1 MAITA
6 KSIRQEINSMPIS
19 DERKETLLNLLKS
32 RDFNIMQ
39 SVVDDLQKKLL
50 KLSSHIEEY
59 SGYDD
64 LDDFDYI
71 GEDIN

>member
-6 KSIRQEINSMPIS
+6 KSIRQEINSMSIS
-19 DERKETLLNLLKS
+19 DERKETLLNLLES

-50 KLSSHIEEY
+50 KLSSYIEEY

>member
-6 KSIRQEINSMPIS
+6 KSIRQEINSMSIS